1 MTFRRWQ
8 DGSPIGYTK
17 LVPDFKQNF
26 GAPYYVVHRA
36 HFHMALYKR
45 ALELGVDVR
54 VASRVEQYDL
64 DAPSV
69 ELQSGE
75 VLSADL
81 VVAADGEL
89 LVHQHFENQSLICK

>member
-26 GAPYYVVHRA
+26 DAPYYVVHRA

-69 ELQSGE
+69 ELQTGE

-89 LVHQHFENQSLICK
+89 LVHQNFENQSLICK